1 MLMTAES
8 GADLFGALAALCNR
22 FRAEGGI
29 DCHVTLGE
37 AHTRFDAEL
46 SDVVYRTVRELLA
59 NVRQHAR
66 ATRVAV
72 SSARARDGSAL
83 ITVADNGVGF
93 PEHWRH
99 SNPFTADTGVGLWS
113 IDQRLRK
120 FDAYLDIHSTK
131 QGSRVTVV
139 LPANLLSGD

>member
-1 MLMTAES
+1 MLMAAES

-29 DCHVTLGE
+29 DCHVTIGE
-37 AHTRFDAEL
+37 AHTRFNADLA
-46 SDVVYRTVRELLA
+46 DVLYRTVRELLT

-72 SSARARDGSAL
+72 SSARARDGSVL

-99 SNPFTADTGVGLWS
+99 SNPFAADSGVGLWS
-113 IDQRLRK
+113 IDQRLRE
-120 FDAYLDIHSTK
+120 FDAYLDIHSTQ

-139 LPANLLSGD
+139 LPASLLAGD

>member
-1 MLMTAES
+1 MAAES
-8 GADLFGALAALCNR
+8 GSDLFGALVALCNG
-22 FRAEGGI
+22 FRAEGMI
-29 DCHVTLGE
+29 DCHVTIGE
-37 AHTRFDAEL
+37 AHTRFDA
-46 SDVVYRTVRELLA
+46 DVADVLYRSVRELLT
-59 NVRQHAR
+59 NVRRHAR

-72 SSARARDGSAL
+72 SSARARDGSIL

-99 SNPFTADTGVGLWS
+99 SNPFSADTGVGLWS
-113 IDQRLRK
+113 IDQRLRE

-139 LPANLLSGD
+139 LPAGLLAGESP

>member
-1 MLMTAES
+1 MTAES
-8 GADLFGALAALCNR
+8 SADLFGALAALCNR

-29 DCHVTLGE
+29 DCHVTIAE
-37 AHTRFDAEL
+37 AHTRFEADLA
-46 SDVVYRTVRELLA
+46 DVLYRTVRELLT

-72 SSARARDGSAL
+72 SSARARDGSVL

-99 SNPFTADTGVGLWS
+99 SSPFTADNGLGLWGV
-113 IDQRLRK
+113 DQRLRE
-120 FDAYLDIHSTK
+120 FDAYLDIHSTS

-139 LPANLLSGD
+139 LPSSLLLGD

>member
-29 DCHVTLGE
+29 DCHVTIAE
-37 AHTRFDAEL
+37 AHTRFDAGL
-46 SDVVYRTVRELLA
+46 ADVIYRTVRELLT

-72 SSARARDGSAL
+72 SSGRARDGSVL
-83 ITVADNGVGF
+83 ITVADDGIGF

-99 SNPFTADTGVGLWS
+99 SSPFTPDSGVGLWS
-113 IDQRLRK
+113 IDQRLRT

-131 QGSRVTVV
+131 QGSRVTIV
-139 LPANLLSGD
+139 LPTSLLTGD

>member
-1 MLMTAES
+1 MVTTRDS

-29 DCHVTLGE
+29 DCHVTIGE
-37 AHTRFDAEL
+37 AHTRFPADL
-46 SDVVYRTVRELLA
+46 SDVIYRTVRELLT

-72 SSARARDGSAL
+72 SSARARDGSVL

-93 PEHWRH
+93 PEHWRN
-99 SNPFTADTGVGLWS
+99 SKPLAAYSGVGLES
-113 IDQRLRK
+113 LEQRLRK

-139 LPANLLSGD
+139 LPASLLTGD

>member
-1 MLMTAES
+1 MFMVAES
-8 GADLFGALAALCNR
+8 GSDLFSALVALCNR
-22 FRAEGGI
+22 FRAEGRI
-29 DCHVTLGE
+29 DCHVTIGE
-37 AHTRFDAEL
+37 AHTRFDADL
-46 SDVVYRTVRELLA
+46 CDVLYRAVRELLT

-72 SSARARDGSAL
+72 SSAVARDGSIL

-99 SNPFTADTGVGLWS
+99 SNPFSADTGVGLWS
-113 IDQRLRK
+113 VDQRLREY
-120 FDAYLDIHSTK
+120 DAYLDIHSTK

-139 LPANLLSGD
+139 LPTGLLTGE

>member
-1 MLMTAES
+1 MAATS
-8 GADLFGALAALCNR
+8 GADLFGALVALCNR
-22 FRAEGGI
+22 FRAEGRI
-29 DCHVTLGE
+29 DCHVTIGE
-37 AHTRFDAEL
+37 AHTRFGTDL
-46 SDVVYRTVRELLA
+46 SDVLYRAVRELLT

-72 SSARARDGSAL
+72 SSAQSRDGSIL

-99 SNPFTADTGVGLWS
+99 SSPFSADAGIGLWTV
-113 IDQRLRK
+113 DQRLRE
-120 FDAYLDIHSTK
+120 FDAYLDIHSTQ

-139 LPANLLSGD
+139 LPTNLLSGE

>member
-1 MLMTAES
+1 MTATS

-37 AHTRFDAEL
+37 AHTRFGADL
-46 SDVVYRTVRELLA
+46 SDVVYRAVRELLTNA
-59 NVRQHAR
+59 RQHAR

-72 SSARARDGSAL
+72 SSARARDGSIL

-99 SNPFTADTGVGLWS
+99 SNPFSADTGVGLWS
-113 IDQRLRK
+113 VDQRLRE
-120 FDAYLDIHSTK
+120 FDAYLDIHSTQ

-139 LPANLLSGD
+139 LPTHLLTGE

>member
-1 MLMTAES
+1 MATES

-22 FRAEGGI
+22 FRADGGI
-29 DCHVTLGE
+29 DCHVTIGE
-37 AHTRFDAEL
+37 AHTRFSPDL
-46 SDVVYRTVRELLA
+46 CDVVYRTVRELLT

-72 SSARARDGSAL
+72 SSARARDGSVL

-139 LPANLLSGD
+139 LPASLLAGD